1 MTYERWLG
9 KRGEAIAAEMMTS
22 MGAELLCRNF
32 RCDSGEVDIL
42 LTHDDDFVAVE
53 VKTRSN
59 VDLEQPEEAV
69 TYRQLRRIVGAL
81 NHYAAQENPE
91 LLEWHWRID
100 VVAIQMDLDGTMT
113 RCEHIRDA
121 YPR

>member
-9 KRGEAIAAEMMTS
+9 KRGEEIAAQLMTA

-32 RCDSGEVDIL
+32 RCDLGEVDLL
-42 LTHDDDFVAVE
+42 LTHDDDLVAVE
-53 VKTRSN
+53 VKTRSTA
-59 VDLEQPEEAV
+59 DLEQPEEAV
-69 TYRQLRRIVGAL
+69 SPRQLRRIVGAL
-81 NHYAAQENPE
+81 KHFAVEEHPE
-91 LLEWHWRID
+91 LLESHWRID

>member
-1 MTYERWLG
+1 VTYERWLG
-9 KRGEAIAAEMMTS
+9 KRGEEFAAQLLTS

-32 RCDSGEVDIL
+32 RCDSGEIDLL
-42 LTHDDDFVAVE
+42 LTHDDDLVAVE

-59 VDLEQPEEAV
+59 VDLEQPEEAI
-69 TYRQLRRIVGAL
+69 THRQLRRIVGAL
-81 NHYAAQENPE
+81 SHYAAEAGDE
-91 LLEWHWRID
+91 LLERHWRVD
-100 VVAIQMDLDGTMT
+100 VVAIQMDLDGTPT